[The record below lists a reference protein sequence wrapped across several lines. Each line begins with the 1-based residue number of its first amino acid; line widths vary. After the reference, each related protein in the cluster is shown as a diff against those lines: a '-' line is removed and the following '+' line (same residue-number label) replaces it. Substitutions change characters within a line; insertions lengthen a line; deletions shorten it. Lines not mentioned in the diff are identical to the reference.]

1 MSVYTSGEGEEEKET
16 ASKLFKLRERKKKK
30 HVEGNGVIP
39 QGGMSLKS
47 PSGSALK
54 PQTLPLSCQ
63 MNTSSQSG

>member
-1 MSVYTSGEGEEEKET
+1 MSVYTTGEGEEEKEK

-47 PSGSALK
+47 P
-54 PQTLPLSCQ
+54 TLLCHKASDSSTQLSNEQ
-63 MNTSSQSG
+63 RQ